1 MIQPQNRP
9 IPKFE
14 GADDFKIKRNQA
26 ATIVLPKYPSDVV
39 VPPFVGIVIYR
50 DNSNGT
56 HAKNMYTEPYQTPVR
71 DEETRFNLTVEE
83 MTAITAPDINA
94 DPGITIK
101 FIVLQENYSAESGE
115 GAHGHGEKSAA
126 YEVID

>member
-1 MIQPQNRP
+1 MEKKKMIQPQNRP

-26 ATIVLPKYPSDVV
+26 ATIVLPL
-39 VPPFVGIVIYR
+39 VGIVIYR
-50 DNSNGT
+50 DNSDGT
-56 HAKNMYTEPYQTPVR
+56 HAKNMSTDRYQTPVR

-83 MTAITAPDINA
+83 MTAITAPDIDA
-94 DPGITIK
+94 GPGITIK

-115 GAHGHGEKSAA
+115 GTPGYGEKSAA